1 MPGWSTRGAR
11 YPQRYRQSA
20 NIHMFARRRRI
31 TTAAAGGGGA
41 PASMVDIIGGGGHPT
56 SGQST
61 LATDWALTAGNQ
73 VLVSIYNRNPT
84 GDGFTFSPT
93 ISDWTQVA
101 ATSADFNGD
110 TCYLWLGTV
119 STGGVGTL
127 TIAQASDDR
136 WSAVIAEI
144 ADGTFLDAG
153 GLHEG
158 PFDPTISN
166 TSDPMDGDGGL
177 GIATVH
183 SGADGDIDLTTPTPD
198 FELGVSGFR
207 LSLAAGH
214 TSLDDTD
221 TMAVTGSI
229 PGGGINIHHSFWALF
244 QGTGSGGGEPQEIVV
259 DPAVLTLT
267 GQQPT
272 LTGTGAA
279 AVAVD
284 AATLTLSGQTP
295 TVLQWAFISDL
306 SDFATVGSVSRWV
319 KMPPAGSHDADRP
332 MHINNVDD
340 VNGNDDVIP
349 PNDVVYSGSTLW
361 LAAGAQNYGGTNLRF
376 NQPIDL
382 SAERIIEFDV
392 VIDAANFV
400 NGWLEL
406 AVTDKPYAGA
416 AWSDSDNAD
425 GATPRYGFVVK
436 LNYSQVFTDP
446 GFHPYAALDVWDE
459 WVQTSL
465 DPDDTALEFT
475 VGSSHTV
482 RLTFDS
488 TDIAATVDG
497 AAWWSDTWTLPP
509 ELLTDVWVHI
519 GQHNHATLKYTPF
532 PDGLVSQWSSIR
544 WDGAVVDE
552 PTVHRVDDDF
562 ISHTM
567 AVHSPPG
574 TGTDGGS
581 GPGVDAAW
589 ETPTPVLE
597 ASGVPANVD
606 TAILV
611 FTLQT
616 STASDPSTTTVTYE
630 LNGNGTHNTA
640 GINSQIPGG
649 GRNFYIVET
658 VDVGELVTG
667 VNEIEITCTAPGGGN
682 TPFVGNIELLVW
694 ESSFLEV
701 VVDAATLTLTG
712 QDVTVTFGTATV
724 AVDVATL
731 TLTGEQPSLAGTGTV
746 AVTVDVAT
754 LTLTGQDVTASTG
767 AATVDVDPA
776 TLVLTGQEVIVSGTG
791 AASLA
796 VDAATL
802 TLTGQDIT
810 AAPSGAASIAIDA
823 AVLTLTGETA
833 TVAGTGTAAVAID
846 PAILALQAQEV
857 VASAGTV
864 VAVVEPATLTL
875 TGVTPTVAGISV
887 AVAADVATLT
897 LTGQDVTVTAVGAA
911 IVAVDPATLM
921 LTGQDVTAIG
931 AGASSVAVDAATL
944 ALVGMAVLVT
954 TGVIAPI
961 ITGLRTSS
969 SGDRIRSTARIGD
982 IRTTATAADERVTHA

>member
-1 MPGWSTRGAR
+1 MRGVR
-11 YPQRYRQSA
+11 YPLRYRTGTGL
-20 NIHMFARRRRI
+20 HLFARRRLRV
-31 TTAAAGGGGA
+31 TPAAGGGGG
-41 PASMVDIIGGGGHPT
+41 PATLVDYIGGGGHPT
-56 SGQST
+56 AGQSSLT
-61 LATDWALTAGNQ
+61 SDWNLTAGN
-73 VLVSIYNRNPT
+73 LVMITEMVRSRSGAP
-84 GDGFTFSPT
+84 TFSSNVT
-93 ISDWTQVA
+93 MTLEAQTV
-101 ATSADFNGD
+101 ADFNGV
-110 TCYLWLGTV
+110 TAYLWVGTV
-119 STGGVGTL
+119 TSTGAV
-127 TIAQASDDR
+127 TITPTQSSGDR
-136 WSAVIAEI
+136 WTAEI
-144 ADGTFLDAG
+144 FEIANGEFLAAEG
-153 GLHEG
+153 QHEG
-158 PFDPTISN
+158 PFDADISYV
-166 TSDPMDGDGGL
+166 SDAMVGDDGL
-177 GIATVH
+177 VIWAIH
-183 SGADGDIDLTTPTPD
+183 SDADGDIDVTAPTAL
-198 FELGVSGFR
+198 FENAVSGFM
-207 LSLAAGH
+207 LSNAAA
-214 TSLDDTD
+214 SEARDDTQ
-221 TMAVTGSI
+221 TSTLTGSI
-229 PGGGINIHHSFWALF
+229 PGGGINIHHEFWALF
-244 QGTGSGGGEPQEIVV
+244 GATGAGGGPTEIVV

-267 GQQPT
+267 GQQAT
-272 LTGTGAA
+272 LTASSAA
-279 AVAVD
+279 TVAVD
-284 AATLTLSGQTP
+284 PATLTLSGQTP
-295 TVLQWAFISDL
+295 TVVQWAFISDL

-597 ASGVPANVD
+597 VAGVPANVD

-616 STASDPSTTTVTYE
+616 STASDPSTTIVTYE
-630 LNGNGTHNTA
+630 LNGNGSHNTA